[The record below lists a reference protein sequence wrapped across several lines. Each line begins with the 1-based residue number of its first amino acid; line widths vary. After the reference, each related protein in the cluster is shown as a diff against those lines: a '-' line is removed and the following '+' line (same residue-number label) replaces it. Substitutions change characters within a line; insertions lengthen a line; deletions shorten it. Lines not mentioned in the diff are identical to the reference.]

1 MNVRTVDA
9 QSYGGDENMERLRA
23 QADQALAYFVNYC
36 NHYGLAA
43 KSFLSFGQAF
53 DAAATMS
60 L

>member
-36 NHYGLAA
+36 NHYGPAA
-43 KSFLSFGQAF
+43 KSFLSFGTGP
-53 DAAATMS
+53 D
-60 L
+60 